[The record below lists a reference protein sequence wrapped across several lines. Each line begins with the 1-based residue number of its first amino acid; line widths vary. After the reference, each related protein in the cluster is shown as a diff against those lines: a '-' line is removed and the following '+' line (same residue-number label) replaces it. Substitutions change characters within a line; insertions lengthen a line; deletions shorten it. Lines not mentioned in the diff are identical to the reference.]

1 VTLEIE
7 VESME
12 IACILILVMKN
23 GLKYIILVLFCSTW
37 RMLDSG
43 GM

>member
-1 VTLEIE
+1 
-7 VESME
+7 
-12 IACILILVMKN
+12 MKN